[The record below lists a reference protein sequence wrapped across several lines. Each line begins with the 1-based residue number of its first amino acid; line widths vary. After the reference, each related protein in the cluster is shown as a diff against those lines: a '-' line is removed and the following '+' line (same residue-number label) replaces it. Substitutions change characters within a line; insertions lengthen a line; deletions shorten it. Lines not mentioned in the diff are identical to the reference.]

1 VSFEA
6 PALFPPARELA
17 PKLGDRGLFGGLAPL
32 VYMNHAGISPPSILV
47 KKAMQTQLADYMKR
61 GAAAYPSW
69 AEQRLRLKRS
79 LAKLIGA
86 ASADQLALVQ
96 NTTSGVVAVA
106 QCLDWRPG
114 DGVVVFE
121 GEFPSN
127 VTPWQVAARDR
138 DLTLHWLD
146 GRRYLT
152 HETEELSRLEA
163 TLAGGGVRVVA
174 VSAVQFQTG
183 YAMPLAAMSSL
194 ARRYGARLFVDA
206 VQACGM
212 VPLDVVS
219 LGVDFLA
226 CGAHKW
232 LMGVEGAGFLYAT
245 PDAAADLVPRLAG
258 WLSHED
264 AIDFL
269 FEGEGKL
276 LYDKPIRR
284 GVSFLEAGN
293 VSASAFAA
301 LEASLGPLE
310 ELGVA
315 VIFDHVQ
322 RIHDAIEQRA
332 VEMGFQSLRAP
343 HGGGRSGSL
352 CLRPPR
358 GVDVLAVYRHL
369 VAQGVACAV
378 PDGVLRFSPH
388 WPNAID
394 EADQVVLTL
403 EHALVP
409 AVSS

>member
-1 VSFEA
+1 
-6 PALFPPARELA
+6 LFPPARELA

-47 KKAMQTQLADYMKR
+47 KKAIQTQLADYMKR

-69 AEQRLRLKRS
+69 AEQRTRLKRS
-79 LAKLIGA
+79 LARLIGA
-86 ASADQLALVQ
+86 GSPDHLALVQ

-106 QCLDWRPG
+106 QCLDWRAR

-138 DLTLHWLD
+138 DLTLHMLD
-146 GRRYLT
+146 ARRYRA
-152 HETEELSRLEA
+152 HEAEALERLEA
-163 TLAGGGVRVVA
+163 KLAAGGIRIVA

-183 YAMPLAAMSSL
+183 HAMPLAAIGAL
-194 ARRYGARLFVDA
+194 CKRYGAFLFVDA

-232 LMGVEGAGFLYAT
+232 LMGVEGAGFVYAS
-245 PDAAADLVPRLAG
+245 PGAAEALVPRLAG

-276 LYDKPIRR
+276 RYDKPIRR
-284 GVSFLEAGN
+284 NIAFLEGGN
-293 VSASAFAA
+293 VSASAFVA
-301 LEASLGPLE
+301 LEAALAPIE
-310 ELGVA
+310 ELGVG
-315 VIFDHVQ
+315 VIFEHVQ
-322 RIHDAIEQRA
+322 KIHDAIEARA
-332 VEMGFQSLRAP
+332 LELGFESLRASQVA
-343 HGGGRSGSL
+343 GRSGSL
-352 CLRPPR
+352 CLRAPS
-358 GVDVLAVYRHL
+358 GVDVLSVYRHL

-378 PDGVLRFSPH
+378 PDGVLRLSPH
-388 WPNAID
+388 WPNAVD

-403 EHALVP
+403 EHALK
-409 AVSS
+409 